1 MQSGS
6 SGSESNWNLEMLVSE
21 EGGVENPVQCVVL
34 RARART
40 NNKLNPDMKS
50 CLGFEPCGMWVLS
63 SLQHS
68 HRQRER
74 VQKEKLGLPPR
85 SNART
90 TT

>member
-1 MQSGS
+1 
-6 SGSESNWNLEMLVSE
+6 MLVSE
-21 EGGVENPVQCVVL
+21 EGGVENPVQYVVL

-40 NNKLNPDMKS
+40 NNKLNPHMTS

-68 HRQRER
+68 HCQRER
-74 VQKEKLGLPPR
+74 VQEEKLGLPR